1 MDMTIKYKLL
11 HDTIIR
17 LGIDEDQFYT
27 MIKNRNINNSKDM
40 IENIANIT
48 SGNEYEEKIRQRI
61 RNFFVHNNGVATTQ
75 EILENNITLYMLKK
89 FEEQGVITK
98 LKRGLYSLTD
108 DSIVLDELIEA
119 SLLVPKGVLCLY
131 SALAFHDLSTYTPD
145 EYNFAIPR
153 TDRKPALSDY
163 PPIKIYFFDDD
174 TFQAGIEEH
183 EKDGHIV
190 KVYDRERTICD
201 IVKYRNK
208 LDSNVLKEALNNYA
222 NSKNKNY
229 SRMMKYADKMR
240 VRNILNNY
248 FEVL

>member
-1 MDMTIKYKLL
+1 
-11 HDTIIR
+11 
-17 LGIDEDQFYT
+17 
-27 MIKNRNINNSKDM
+27 M
-40 IENIANIT
+40 IENITSIT
-48 SGNEYEEKIRQRI
+48 SGNEYEKKIKQRI
-61 RNFFVHNNGVATTQ
+61 RNLFAHTNGVATTQ
-75 EILENNITLYMLKK
+75 ELLKNNISIYMLKK
-89 FEEQGVITK
+89 FEEQGVIIK
-98 LKRGLYSLTD
+98 LKRGLYSLID
-108 DSIVLDELIEA
+108 NDIVLDELIEA

-131 SALAFHDLSTYTPD
+131 SALAFHDLSTYTPG

-153 TDRKPALSDY
+153 TDRKPSLPNY
-163 PPIKIYFFDDD
+163 PPIKIFSFDND

-208 LDSNVLKEALNNYA
+208 LDSNVVKEALKNYS

-229 SRMMKYADKMR
+229 SRMLKYADKMR
-240 VRNILNNY
+240 VKNILNNY